1 MDRYFCG
8 YSYWSYC
15 WFICRGLDRRGGCHL
30 DICSGRARYGNRG
43 SRRRSWIQKTR
54 ARSKR
59 PGFEPGG
66 LNPFLV
72 RSEIWQTLAAH
83 RNLVE
88 MQALSWHLPLLLG
101 NTEYAIAQLR
111 ILETCGDADMPQE
124 DLIEMT
130 MTLVNVNRSM
140 EVLDEAIPVK
150 IEKLFK

>member
-1 MDRYFCG
+1 
-8 YSYWSYC
+8 
-15 WFICRGLDRRGGCHL
+15 
-30 DICSGRARYGNRG
+30 
-43 SRRRSWIQKTR
+43 
-54 ARSKR
+54 
-59 PGFEPGG
+59 
-66 LNPFLV
+66 
-72 RSEIWQTLAAH
+72 
-83 RNLVE
+83 